1 MKKMLYHVK
10 ILRIYYRTIF
20 FGEKCKRRKY
30 RFDRR
35 HLYDRKYLRRGGES
49 AEKGRSRK
57 CILFDGKYWTR
68 NLIFVILKVMHIR
81 IKRMR

>member
-1 MKKMLYHVK
+1 MQKNVK
-10 ILRIYYRTIF
+10 GENISFDDDIYTT
-20 FGEKCKRRKY
+20 GSTL
-30 RFDRR
+30 D
-35 HLYDRKYLRRGGES
+35 RGGES

>member
-1 MKKMLYHVK
+1 MQKNVK
-10 ILRIYYRTIF
+10 GENIVLIDDIYTTGSTLDEAARVL
-20 FGEKCKRRKY
+20 K
-30 RFDRR
+30 
-35 HLYDRKYLRRGGES
+35 
-49 AEKGRSRK
+49 KGRSRK